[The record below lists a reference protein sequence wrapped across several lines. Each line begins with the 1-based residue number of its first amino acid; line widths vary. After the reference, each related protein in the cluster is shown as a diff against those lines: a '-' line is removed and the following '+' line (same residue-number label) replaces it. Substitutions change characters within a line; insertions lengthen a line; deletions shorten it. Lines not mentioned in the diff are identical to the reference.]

1 MAFQNCT
8 CSSNTI
14 FLEFQLKYFRDVLSL
29 STILPLDLSRQIEIK
44 SLKGRGYFHS
54 YFITS
59 TFYTAL
65 TSTLVSFCTLSPTS
79 YKWWKGGGMEDGS
92 DSVRNF
98 ECSVQRVIGSGGQG
112 EVCVATV
119 RKHSVQRSC

>member
-79 YKWWKGGGMEDGS
+79 YKWWKGGDG
-92 DSVRNF
+92 RWLR
-98 ECSVQRVIGSGGQG
+98 QR
-112 EVCVATV
+112 EEL
-119 RKHSVQRSC
+119 

>member
-1 MAFQNCT
+1 MAFTNCT

-29 STILPLDLSRQIEIK
+29 STIIPLDLSRQIEMK

-65 TSTLVSFCTLSPTS
+65 TSTLVSFCTLSLQP
-79 YKWWKGGGMEDGS
+79 
-92 DSVRNF
+92 R
-98 ECSVQRVIGSGGQG
+98 ISGGRG
-112 EVCVATV
+112 GWKMAPT
-119 RKHSVQRSC
+119 